1 MAESSLRVK
10 SADAWIR
17 RREQTQV
24 FDGDQMIIGV
34 HGTLETTGPDWA
46 NVRVGGVTLQVF
58 VPANTVSGLGAA
70 GSQVTLHTHLRIRDE
85 QPVLYGFTD
94 AAALGLFTML
104 TAVSGVGPRMALALL
119 SALEPSRLQTA
130 IVTGDIA
137 ALSSAQGVG
146 NRTASRI
153 VLDLKGKLDDAEFAD
168 LGGPGDL
175 DGQVIAALTA
185 LGYTPAEARAAAA
198 VPAVAAE
205 ADVDDRIRVAL
216 QQFATR
222 G

>member
-1 MAESSLRVK
+1 
-10 SADAWIR
+10 
-17 RREQTQV
+17 
-24 FDGDQMIIGV
+24 MIVGV
-34 HGTLETTGPDWA
+34 HGTLEATGHDWV
-46 NVRVGGVTLQVF
+46 NVRVGGVTLQVS
-58 VPANTVSGLGAA
+58 VPANTVSSLGAQ
-70 GSQVTLHTHLRIRDE
+70 GSQVSLHTHLRIRDE
-85 QPVLYGFTD
+85 EPVLYGFTD
-94 AAALGLFTML
+94 AAALGLFSML

-119 SALEPSRLQTA
+119 SSLEPARLQTA

-153 VLDLKGKLDDAEFAD
+153 VLDLKGKLEDAEFAEIGMGAD
-168 LGGPGDL
+168 ADS
-175 DGQVIAALTA
+175 QVIAALTA
-185 LGYTPAEARAAAA
+185 LGYSPAEAKAAAGA
-198 VPAVAAE
+198 PAVAAQ